1 MDSSV
6 VAVQK
11 PFPPAAHDHD
21 ACAAKALADAEKAAA
36 SRGLRFT
43 PLRHYVLEMLLASHR
58 PVGAYDVLGA
68 LARGDS
74 PARPS
79 PPTVYRALE
88 FLLEQGFAHRVASKN
103 AYVACFM
110 PGARHRTHLL
120 ICRACGQA
128 GEMANSNL
136 EDALDDAAG
145 RFRVEQEYV
154 ELIGLCEE
162 CARRA

>member
-1 MDSSV
+1 
-6 VAVQK
+6 VQK
-11 PFPPAAHDHD
+11 PFLPTAHDHD

-43 PLRHYVLEMLLASHR
+43 SLRHYVLEMLFASHR
-58 PVGAYDVLGA
+58 PAGRYDVLGA
-68 LARGDS
+68 LAREDS

-88 FLLEQGFAHRVASKN
+88 FLLEQGFVHRVASKN

-110 PGARHRTHLL
+110 PGTRHRAHLL
-120 ICRACGQA
+120 ICRGCGQA
-128 GEMANSNL
+128 GEMADRNL

-145 RFRVEQEYV
+145 PFKVEQECV
-154 ELIGLCEE
+154 ELTGLCEE
-162 CARRA
+162 CARAS

>member
-1 MDSSV
+1 M
-6 VAVQK
+6 QK
-11 PFPPAAHDHD
+11 PFRAAGHDHD

-36 SRGLRFT
+36 ARGLRFT
-43 PLRHYVLEMLLASHR
+43 SLRHYVLEMLLASHR

-68 LARGDS
+68 LAREDS

-88 FLLEQGFAHRVASKN
+88 FLLEQGFVHRVASKN
-103 AYVACFM
+103 AYVACFI
-110 PGARHRTHLL
+110 PGARHRAHLL

-128 GEMANSNL
+128 GEMADRNL

-145 RFRVEQEYV
+145 LFEVEQECV
-154 ELIGLCEE
+154 ELTGLCEE
-162 CARRA
+162 CSKGA